1 MILVATGILREYE
14 SGRGQV
20 SREAITSCFV
30 PERDFFMFVKAGS
43 LFLFLAVFSHAAK
56 KVDSQISLPGLPL
69 QLDWADIDQDG
80 RLDLH
85 ALMLIS
91 QTVGEVD
98 TYFEGGQLRGLY
110 EDETHKEKYFV
121 TYLQTD
127 SGWRETARIE
137 LGQANLL
144 GFALDEAS
152 QPSLNIWTQEGMTRY
167 RWEEGHWKAFGFG
180 KTPGLLASAPVSLS
194 QFQFWHST
202 GKGPYWMVPD
212 LAGIHLIE
220 PNRDFAQ
227 RMLPYPEN
235 TIERDTY
242 NEHYH
247 SRTLQL
253 PQILNID
260 GKQGDE
266 LVFTGSG
273 RAIGYAFGQTGPIA
287 NARFEGTLIDLDG
300 DGLADRLQV
309 KENDD
314 IERLKDLPKVTSNIQ
329 TFLATGPLTF
339 QETPNT
345 DQDLAGFLIQNNDS
359 DIQLAPPF
367 SDINSDGRLDL
378 AGIAIKLSVWQITKL
393 VAIGRLKIKFLLH
406 LHLQETDGTFRTLAN
421 GPYVMT
427 WKLNIRKLKLPEFAQ
442 IAADYDG
449 DGWWDIL
456 KVGDSNLEIT
466 PVTSKG
472 FQNQAVRSLKIP
484 RAFRK
489 SDQAFG
495 RDLNHDGKAEVILIK
510 LTGGQTQIGIM
521 AVTS

>member
-1 MILVATGILREYE
+1 MTVKSAGPLILL
-14 SGRGQV
+14 
-20 SREAITSCFV
+20 ITASA
-30 PERDFFMFVKAGS
+30 M
-43 LFLFLAVFSHAAK
+43 AAK
-56 KVDSQISLPGLPL
+56 RVNTQLALPGLPL
-69 QLDWADIDQDG
+69 QIDWADINQDG

-91 QTVGEVD
+91 QTIGEVD

-110 EDETHKEKYFV
+110 EDETHKEKYFI
-121 TYLQTD
+121 TYLRTD
-127 SGWRETARIE
+127 TGWQETARIE
-137 LGQANLL
+137 LGQANTLA
-144 GFALDEAS
+144 FALDLETPAK
-152 QPSLNIWTQEGMTRY
+152 LNLWTQQGMTRY
-167 RWEEGHWKAFGFG
+167 RWESNGWKAFSFG

-194 QFQFWHST
+194 QFSFWHHT
-202 GKGPYWMVPD
+202 EDGPFWVVPD
-212 LAGIHLIE
+212 LAGVHLIQPE
-220 PNRDFAQ
+220 REFAQ
-227 RMLPYPEN
+227 RLLPYPDN

-242 NEHYH
+242 NDHYH

-253 PQILNID
+253 PRILNID
-260 GKQGDE
+260 GKPGSE
-266 LVFTGSG
+266 LVFVGKDK
-273 RAIGYAFGQTGPIA
+273 AIGYALDQQEPMA
-287 NARFEGTLIDLDG
+287 NSRMEGTLIDLNG
-300 DGLADRLQV
+300 DGLADRLTA

-314 IERLKDLPKVTSNIQ
+314 IDRLKDLPKVTSSVK
-329 TFLATGPLTF
+329 TYLATAPLTF
-339 QETPNT
+339 ESTPNT
-345 DQDLAGFLIQNNDS
+345 EQDLAGFLVQGNDS

-406 LHLQETDGTFRTLAN
+406 LHLQEHDGTFRTLAN

-456 KVGDSNLEIT
+456 KVGDSKIEIT
-466 PVTSKG
+466 PVTDKG
-472 FQNQAVRSLKIP
+472 FQNDAVRKQSIP

-495 RDLNHDGKAEVILIK
+495 RDLDNDGRAEIIFIK
-510 LTGGQTQIGIM
+510 LTGNQTQIGIM
-521 AVTS
+521 EVAS